1 MGLFGSVFGR
11 IKKLFVSDY
20 KCPDCSGSLRLRS
33 AGWQCEKCKLFVK
46 SIDVKKK
53 VGLMPS
59 NKIYESTE
67 LKIGKG
73 WLEKKKQKRKRTKI

>member
-1 MGLFGSVFGR
+1 MGLFGSVFDR
-11 IKKLFVSDY
+11 IKKLFVNAY
-20 KCPDCSGSLRLRS
+20 ICPDCGGTLKLRS

-53 VGLMPS
+53 IGIMPDS
-59 NKIYESTE
+59 KIYESTE

-73 WLEKKKQKRKRTKI
+73 WLEKKKQKRKRTQI